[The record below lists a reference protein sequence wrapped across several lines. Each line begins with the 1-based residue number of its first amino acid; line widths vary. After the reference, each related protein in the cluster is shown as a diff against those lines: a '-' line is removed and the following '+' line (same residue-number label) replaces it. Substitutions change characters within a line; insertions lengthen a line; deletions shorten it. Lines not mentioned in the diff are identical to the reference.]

1 MRVKSFVDPELFA
14 ITEIQGDE
22 PGNVD
27 QARFDGLI
35 RITYTAVIRV
45 NTDGECIGRPRFALF
60 FADAVETEVARRP
73 KLPFVCFTTR
83 FFPFSVSSVM
93 KLNLLIPVI
102 RVEHHVTQPLR
113 ALAYDAGVGI
123 DASILH

>member
-14 ITEIQGDE
+14 ITETQGDE

-35 RITYTAVIRV
+35 RITYTAVNRV

-83 FFPFSVSSVM
+83 FFSFFRIKCDEIEFTHPSHPS
-93 KLNLLIPVI
+93 
-102 RVEHHVTQPLR
+102 
-113 ALAYDAGVGI
+113 
-123 DASILH
+123 